1 MSERI
6 GAIRYNHDTKLAQAI
21 DDVSEQMREGKINP
35 EDVTLYA
42 MPFTAPEVIY
52 MPPPMDR
59 VKQRGQS
66 NRKRKSVSKTK
77 RKMANASKRKNR
89 KR

>member
-6 GAIRYNHDTKLAQAI
+6 GAIRYNHDTKLAQVI

-42 MPFTAPEVIY
+42 MPFTAPELIY
-52 MPPPMDR
+52 TPPPMGR

-66 NRKRKSVSKTK
+66 NRKVKTVSKNK
-77 RKMANASKRKNR
+77 RKMIKRSKKKNR